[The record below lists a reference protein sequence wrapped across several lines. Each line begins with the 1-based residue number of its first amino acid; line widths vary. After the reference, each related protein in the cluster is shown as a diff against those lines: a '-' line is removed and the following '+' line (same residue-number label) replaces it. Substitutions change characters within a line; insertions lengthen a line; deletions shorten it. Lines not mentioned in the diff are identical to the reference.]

1 MHTHTHTHAHTHR
14 NSCACSKL
22 INHFYVLSEFSIFRF
37 QLHFQVQQLLQVL
50 LSTTCWHAHTAG
62 KGKAEGE
69 RERGHRWSEGEGVG
83 EKEFTLSTPLV
94 AVRAELE
101 CACNVCQLNDCPKV
115 LHTHTSTH
123 TACASSL
130 TFDFYCQLEGE
141 WRK

>member
-1 MHTHTHTHAHTHR
+1 MHTHTHAHTHR

-69 RERGHRWSEGEGVG
+69 KERGHRWSEGEGVG

-115 LHTHTSTH
+115 LHTHT
-123 TACASSL
+123 ACASSL